1 LASNPA
7 DSQGFFRGYPLKQRT
22 RVKICGITRAD
33 DALAAAAMGVD
44 AIGLVFYEKSPRNVS
59 IEQAVTICRHLP
71 AFVTTV
77 ALFLD
82 AEHALVNQVLASVP
96 VDLLQFHGSEAPD
109 FCEQFSRPY
118 IKALGMENTAQQD
131 LVRQSRA
138 YTSARGLLLDS
149 HAPGAAGGT
158 GETFDWDSIPALDK
172 ALILAGGL
180 TVSNVAA
187 AISSVHPWAV
197 DVSSGVELQKG
208 IKSVDLMSAFMQE
221 VDHANR

>member
-1 LASNPA
+1 M
-7 DSQGFFRGYPLKQRT
+7 KQRT
-22 RVKICGITRAD
+22 RVKICGITRAE
-33 DALAAAAMGVD
+33 DALAAAALGVD
-44 AIGLVFYEKSPRNVS
+44 AIGLVFYDKSPRNVS
-59 IEQAVTICRHLP
+59 IEQAATICRQMP

-96 VDLLQFHGSEAPD
+96 VDLLQFHGSEAAD

-131 LVRQSRA
+131 LIARSRA

-172 ALILAGGL
+172 PLILAGGL

-187 AISSVHPWAV
+187 AISSAHPWAV

-221 VDHANR
+221 VDNANR